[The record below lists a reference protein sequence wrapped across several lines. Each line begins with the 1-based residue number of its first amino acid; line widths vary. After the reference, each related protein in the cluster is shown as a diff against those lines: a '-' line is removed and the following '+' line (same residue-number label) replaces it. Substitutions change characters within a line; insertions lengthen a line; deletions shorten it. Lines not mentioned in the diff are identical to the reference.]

1 MFFNAKT
8 IQFISSPFCSL
19 IFLILNPVKNIK
31 EAVVAGVVVA
41 VIFVFLINKKLRQ
54 ALFKYSLFH

>member
-1 MFFNAKT
+1 MTHNLLVLRFEVLF
-8 IQFISSPFCSL
+8 
-19 IFLILNPVKNIK
+19 FLILNPVKNIK

>member
-1 MFFNAKT
+1 MTHNLLVLRFVVLF
-8 IQFISSPFCSL
+8 
-19 IFLILNPVKNIK
+19 FLILNPVKNIK
-31 EAVVAGVVVA
+31 EAGVAGVVVA